1 MDPARRLDLRSLLAR
16 AEAAAPIGVVDA
28 MAAAMHEMLGARGV
42 SFLIADFS
50 GRSLNRLGHVAGNGE
65 PGSRSEE
72 TAAQVPLDGSPYGEA
87 LAAQRSVVLP
97 EGDGTRV
104 IAPVTSR
111 GEAVGVLELILPF
124 EPTPATLEDVELA
137 AHQLAYMV
145 IANRRYTD
153 LFEWGQRT
161 VPLSLAAEIQRRLL
175 PAAYTCEADQFTLAG
190 WLEPAGQVCGD
201 TFDFS
206 LDRETLHI
214 SMTDAMG
221 HSVDSALLATLVVGA
236 LRNARRRS
244 AELVDQA
251 QSAHEALSAYAT
263 DGGFVTGQ
271 LVRVDLVDQVASV
284 INAGHPRPFRLRD
297 GRAEEI
303 ALVAQPPLGA
313 SASATWTAQ
322 AFPLEAGDRVL
333 FLTDGMLERNADDLD
348 IPELLLASAH
358 LHPREAIQFLTHA
371 VLDAVDGD
379 LRDDA
384 TSLCFDWH
392 GGPQGDRVSHAGA
405 EHRVQRA
412 AQ

>member
-1 MDPARRLDLRSLLAR
+1 MDQAHRLDLRSLLSR
-16 AEAAAPIGVVDA
+16 AEAAAPVGVIDA
-28 MAAAMHEMLGARGV
+28 MAAAMAEMLGARGV

-50 GRSLNRLGHVAGNGE
+50 GRSLNRLGHVAASGE
-65 PGSRSEE
+65 SGSRSEE
-72 TAAQVPLDGSPYGEA
+72 TAEQVPLAGSAYGDA
-87 LAAQRSVVLP
+87 LAAQRSVVLR
-97 EGDGTRV
+97 EGEDTRV

-124 EPTPATLEDVELA
+124 DPAPATLEDVELA

-175 PAAYTCEADQFTLAG
+175 PAAFTCEADQFTLAG
-190 WLEPAGQVCGD
+190 WLEPAGQVGGD

-221 HSVDSALLATLVVGA
+221 HSVSSALLATLVVGA

-244 AELVDQA
+244 ANLVEQA
-251 QSAHEALSAYAT
+251 QAAHEALSAHAT
-263 DGGFVTGQ
+263 TGFVTGQ
-271 LVRVDLVDQVASV
+271 LVRVDLVDQVATV

-303 ALVAQPPLGA
+303 ALTAQQPFGA
-313 SASATWTAQ
+313 SEDASWSTQ
-322 AFPLEAGDRVL
+322 EFPLEAGDRVL
-333 FLTDGMLERNADDLD
+333 LLTDGMLERNADSLD
-348 IPELLLASAH
+348 MPQLMLASAH

-371 VLDAVDGD
+371 VLDAVDGN

-392 GGPQGDRVSHAGA
+392 GGPQGDRVAHAGA
-405 EHRVQRA
+405 EHRAQRA
-412 AQ
+412 EH

>member
-1 MDPARRLDLRSLLAR
+1 MDPVRRLDLRSLLTR
-16 AEAAAPIGVVDA
+16 AEAAAPVGVVDA
-28 MAAAMHEMLGARGV
+28 MAAAMAEMLSARRV

-50 GRSLNRLGHVAGNGE
+50 GRSLNRLGHIDANGE

-72 TAAQVPLDGSPYGEA
+72 TAERVGLEASLYGEA
-87 LAAQRSVVLP
+87 LAEQRSVVVRD
-97 EGDGTRV
+97 GDGARV

-111 GEAVGVLELILPF
+111 GEAVGVLEVILPF
-124 EPTPATLEDVELA
+124 EPDPATLEDVELA

-175 PAAYTCEADQFTLAG
+175 PASFTCEADQFTLAG
-190 WLEPAGQVCGD
+190 WLEPAGQVGGD

-221 HSVDSALLATLVVGA
+221 HSVRSALLATLVVGA

-244 AELVDQA
+244 ADLVDQA

-271 LVRVDLVDQVASV
+271 LVRVDLVDRVATV
-284 INAGHPRPFRLRD
+284 INAGHPHPFRLRD
-297 GRAEEI
+297 RQVEEI
-303 ALVAQPPLGA
+303 ELVAQQPFGA
-313 SASATWTAQ
+313 SKGASWTVQ

-333 FLTDGMLERNADDLD
+333 FLTDGMLERNAKDLD
-348 IPELLLASAH
+348 IPQLMLASAH
-358 LHPREAIQFLTHA
+358 MHPREAIQFLTYA

-392 GGPQGDRVSHAGA
+392 GGAQSDRVSHAGA
-405 EHRVQRA
+405 EHRIQRDVH
-412 AQ
+412 

>member
-1 MDPARRLDLRSLLAR
+1 MDDARRLDLRSLLTR
-16 AEAAAPIGVVDA
+16 AEAAAPVGLIDA
-28 MAAAMHEMLGARGV
+28 MAGALREMLDARDV

-50 GRSLNRLGHVAGNGE
+50 GRTLSRLGYTAANGE

-72 TAAQVPLDGSPYGEA
+72 TAGRVPLDGSPHGAA
-87 LAAQRSVVLP
+87 LAKQQSVLLA
-97 EGDGTRV
+97 EDDDTRV
-104 IAPVTSR
+104 IVPVTSR
-111 GEAVGVLELILPF
+111 GEAVGVLDLILPF
-124 EPTPATLEDVELA
+124 EPARDTLEDIELA

-190 WLEPAGQVCGD
+190 WLEPAGQVGGD

-206 LDRETLHI
+206 LDRNTLHL

-221 HSVDSALLATLVVGA
+221 HSVRAALLATLVVGA
-236 LRNARRRS
+236 LRNTRRRS
-244 AELVDQA
+244 ATLNDQA
-251 QSAHEALSAYAT
+251 AAAHEALSAYAT

-271 LVRVDLVDQVASV
+271 LVRIDLVAQTAAL

-303 ALVAQPPLGA
+303 VLTAQQPFGV
-313 SASATWTAQ
+313 SAGATWTVQ
-322 AFPLEAGDRVL
+322 EFPLEPGDRVL
-333 FLTDGMLERNADDLD
+333 FVTDGMLERNAKELD
-348 IPELLLASAH
+348 IPELMMASAH
-358 LHPREAIQFLTHA
+358 MHPREAVQSLTRA
-371 VLDAVDGD
+371 VIDAVDGE

-384 TSLCFDWH
+384 ASLCLDWH
-392 GGPQGDRVSHAGA
+392 GGPQGERVTHAGA
-405 EHRVQRA
+405 EHRTQRA
-412 AQ
+412 PR